1 MRTLAARIV
10 DICLQTHFSDILG
23 LLLAIHLA
31 DGVMLATGR
40 MQTAYTASI
49 PMNQY

>member
-10 DICLQTHFSDILG
+10 DICLQTHFSDI